1 MNITLYP
8 GHTPA
13 GRKVIWSGGDN
24 PHLYI
29 SGQSGTGKSFLLKK
43 LVAQAASQGA
53 LVLVLDYTSDFLSF
67 APPDNLNFQRIDV
80 TSPDFTLNPLM
91 GFQGQNPDICAQQL
105 LSALHSVFR
114 MGAKATISLRHTT
127 AEYLAEDG
135 IPTIDGLRAYISRL
149 ENPGKGIESAQ
160 EPLDLLATLIHSGSQ
175 LISLDLETPGL
186 IVLDL
191 SNICDRSLCKLV
203 VELLLQALWNA
214 HTPQQPPLILVL
226 DEAHQLHWGTDSMS
240 IRILR
245 EGRKFGIAGWFSSQ
259 WFDHKE
265 AVSALGQAAHQI
277 LFRPDGQHIIK
288 LAKAI
293 CSRPTDLPQCR
304 KILQRLRQG
313 EFLWQQPDGKAV
325 IVHVDS

>member
-8 GHTPA
+8 GHTLA

-53 LVLVLDYTSDFLSF
+53 LVLVLDYTSDFSSYT
-67 APPDNLNFQRIDV
+67 PPENLHFQHIGVD
-80 TSPDFTLNPLM
+80 SSAFMLNPLI
-91 GFQGQNPDICAQQL
+91 GLPGQNPDIRAQQL
-105 LSALHSVFR
+105 LAVLHSVFR
-114 MGAKATISLRHTT
+114 MGTKATIALRHAT
-127 AEYLAEDG
+127 ATYL
-135 IPTIDGLRAYISRL
+135 TIDESPTLEGLLAHISQL
-149 ENPGKGIESAQ
+149 EDPGKGIESAQ
-160 EPLDLLATLIHSGSQ
+160 EPLDLLATLVHCGDQ
-175 LISLDLETPGL
+175 MISLDLGTPGL
-186 IVLDL
+186 TVLDC
-191 SNICDRSLCKLV
+191 SKIIDQDLCKLLM
-203 VELLLQALWNA
+203 ELILQALWNA

-226 DEAHQLHWGTDSMS
+226 DEAQKLYWGASSMS